1 MYLTD
6 AALFFLRYKSVT
18 FGFGRKRAKSV
29 NIADQ
34 SRCRA
39 EYRAKR
45 SRGLLADR
53 RRRRFRLILTLRL
66 IAFPRHS

>member
-29 NIADQ
+29 NIAD
-34 SRCRA
+34 
-39 EYRAKR
+39 R
-45 SRGLLADR
+45 SSAARKQAGQTDR
-53 RRRRFRLILTLRL
+53 LRRRFRLILTLRP
-66 IAFPRHS
+66 IAFHRGP